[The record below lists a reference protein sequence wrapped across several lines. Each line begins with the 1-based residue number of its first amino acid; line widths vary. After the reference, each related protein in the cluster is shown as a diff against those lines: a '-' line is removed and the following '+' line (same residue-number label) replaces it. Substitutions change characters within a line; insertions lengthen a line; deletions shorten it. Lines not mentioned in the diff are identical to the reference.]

1 MRCVRPVCGVL
12 KRFACF
18 KKKRKEGV
26 AMLNQISLF
35 AANTKGA
42 LSKITGV
49 LAESDINIYTM
60 LATDSAEFGI
70 VRLIVDKAQE
80 AKAALE
86 EAGYQ
91 CRLDKVIA
99 IDMASDKPGTLNR
112 ILGDLR
118 NANVMIR
125 YLYISF
131 DRSDS
136 TPIAVFSTNEP
147 ETETFLRGKGYRL
160 LDRF

>member
-1 MRCVRPVCGVL
+1 
-12 KRFACF
+12 
-18 KKKRKEGV
+18 
-26 AMLNQISLF
+26 MLNQISLF

-42 LSKITGV
+42 LSRMTAV
-49 LAESDINIYTM
+49 LAESQVNIYTM

-70 VRLIVDKAQE
+70 IRLIVDKPDV
-80 AKAALE
+80 AAEVLIK
-86 EAGYQ
+86 AGYQ

-112 ILGDLR
+112 ILADLQ

-131 DRSDS
+131 DRNDS
-136 TPIAVFSTNEP
+136 TPIAVFCTNEP
-147 ETETFLRGKGYRL
+147 ETETFLKGKGYRL